1 MARIEFP
8 EETRK
13 RIEQVG
19 SADLVIGI
27 SGAVNGD
34 ALRTRAEEALTE
46 WRSANPAVKIAV
58 AYPGTETAQGE
69 EHAPATDGLAY
80 IPYPMPGSDPSLVP
94 WVAVSSAQ
102 RSVLAL
108 AVSLQA
114 KTCVV
119 MHADLTAM
127 NSQILQSLTGKV
139 LEGSCDLVMP
149 IYPTGKYDGLINKRI
164 LAPLTRALYGKRVQS
179 PLVFDFSASARVSP
193 QLADADGSR
202 LQGGPQ
208 LLWPSNLVAM
218 DSGQIGQILLD
229 LRHATQADGLEL
241 SGVLSQVVGSL
252 FSEMETYAAH
262 WQRMRGSQATP
273 VWGMATPPEAIE
285 QPIDARPLFESFL
298 LGSRNLE
305 EVWRLVL
312 PPVTLLELKRLTRL
326 QSEQFRMPDE
336 LWAKIVYD
344 FALAHRLRNISRT
357 HLLGALTPLYLGWV
371 ASYTQEV
378 GNATFASCEQRL
390 EHLARAFEDNKPY
403 LVSRWRWPDR
413 FNP

>member
-13 RIEQVG
+13 RIDQIG

-27 SGAVNGD
+27 SGAVNRGD
-34 ALRTRAEEALTE
+34 LALRAEGALAE
-46 WRSANPAVKIAV
+46 LRGANPAIKIVLAH
-58 AYPGTETAQGE
+58 PGTETAETEKQESAANGV
-69 EHAPATDGLAY
+69 TYIAY
-80 IPYPMPGSDPSLVP
+80 PLPGNDPTVVPLVT
-94 WVAVSSAQ
+94 VSGAQ
-102 RSVLAL
+102 RAILSVA
-108 AVSLQA
+108 ASLQA
-114 KTCVV
+114 KACVV
-119 MHADLTAM
+119 MHADLSAM
-127 NSQILQSLTGKV
+127 SPQTLQSFTGKMFD
-139 LEGSCDLVMP
+139 GSCDLVMP
-149 IYPTGKYDGLINKRI
+149 IYPTGKYDGLINKSI

-179 PLVFDFSASARVSP
+179 PLPFDFSASATASP
-193 QLADADGSR
+193 QLADANGSR

-208 LLWPSNLVAM
+208 LLWPSTIVAM
-218 DSGQIGQILLD
+218 DAGQIIQVPLD

-241 SGVLSQVVGSL
+241 SSVLSQLTGSL

-262 WQRMRGSQATP
+262 WQRIRGSQATAVSGRP
-273 VWGMATPPEAIE
+273 AVPETSE
-285 QPIDARPLFESFL
+285 QPVDARPLFESFL
-298 LGSRNLE
+298 LGSRNLD

-326 QSEQFRMPDE
+326 QLEQFRMPDE

-344 FALAHRLRNISRT
+344 FALAHRLHNISRT

-371 ASYTQEV
+371 ASYTQQI
-378 GNATFASCEQRL
+378 GSATFAACEQRL
-390 EHLARAFEDNKPY
+390 EQLARAYEDNKPY